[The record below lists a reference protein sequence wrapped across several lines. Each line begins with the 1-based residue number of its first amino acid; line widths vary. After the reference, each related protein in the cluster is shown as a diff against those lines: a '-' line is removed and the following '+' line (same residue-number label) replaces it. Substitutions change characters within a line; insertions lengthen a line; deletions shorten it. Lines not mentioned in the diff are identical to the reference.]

1 MTSWIMMVGLSL
13 LTVAQQPAPDA
24 VTLLQQYSSERD
36 TLTTMQ
42 ARFTQWIFTPEEDLK
57 SEGTVTF
64 ASPKR
69 IIFRYDDPPLAYMI
83 DDTHAY
89 EYDEELEQII
99 IYDIEG
105 QPEAEAFFLG
115 MQSDI
120 SDIRDAYEVSIL
132 PEEPGEADFL
142 HVQLIPHPDEEL
154 EPLFLSVTLKMRKS
168 DFLPARILIRNDDDS
183 RVEFTLTDFITNEV
197 LPDDRTHIFVPERTD
212 IVINDIALEP
222 AGAEGRYFPERT
234 ASDEEQDTED

>member
-1 MTSWIMMVGLSL
+1 MAGLSL

-42 ARFTQWIFTPEEDLK
+42 ARFTQWIYTPEEDIK
-57 SEGTVTF
+57 SEGSVTF

-69 IIFRYDDPPLAYMI
+69 IIFRYNDPPLAYMI

-115 MQSDI
+115 MESDI
-120 SDIRDAYEVSIL
+120 SEIQEAYEVSIL
-132 PEEPGEADFL
+132 PEEPNEADFL
-142 HVQLIPHPDEEL
+142 RVQLIPHPDEDL

-168 DFLPARILIRNDDDS
+168 NFLPERILIRNDDDS
-183 RVEFTLTDFITNEV
+183 RVEFTLTDFITNEA
-197 LPDDRTHIFVPERTD
+197 LPDHRTHIFVPERTD
-212 IVINDIALEP
+212 IVVNDVALDP
-222 AGAEGRYFPERT
+222 AGTEGRYFPERT
-234 ASDEEQDTED
+234 PSDEELNTQD